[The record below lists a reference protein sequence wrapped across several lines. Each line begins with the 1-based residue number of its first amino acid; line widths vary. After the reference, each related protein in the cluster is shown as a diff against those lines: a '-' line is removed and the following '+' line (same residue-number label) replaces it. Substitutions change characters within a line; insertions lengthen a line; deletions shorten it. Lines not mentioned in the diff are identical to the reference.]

1 MSTMPSDA
9 ACTPSQSADVLNPR
23 IPPDDLPPEDVF
35 TRAFWDLKPLADSL
49 PPERV
54 QIARVESE
62 LAYVNAKNGF
72 AIIEPYLP
80 TARGMPRL
88 DFEALMRVPNA
99 ALALLGATHRL
110 NLLVV
115 AKKELPEKL
124 FQGRRLRKVLL
135 SLADAGVA
143 LEAIPEEP
151 VAHIR
156 KGSSSLDAARDLI
169 ELSILLR
176 DHEPALRDKLT
187 IAPSLLSEAAE
198 LGTWL
203 RDAMQP
209 SNAPPRPKS
218 TPAEIKQAS
227 DDRHRMWT
235 LLVEGYT
242 ELQRVANY
250 LGLDVP
256 SLQSRRGLR
265 KKVTSEAAAE

>member
-1 MSTMPSDA
+1 MSTMSPDDA
-9 ACTPSQSADVLNPR
+9 CPPSQPPVALNPR
-23 IPPDDLPPEDVF
+23 ILPDDLPPEDVF
-35 TRAFWDLKPLADSL
+35 TRAFWDLKPIADAL
-49 PPERV
+49 PPDRV
-54 QIARVESE
+54 RIARGDSE

-72 AIIEPYLP
+72 ALIEAHLV
-80 TARGMPRL
+80 TARAMPNL
-88 DFEALMRVPNA
+88 DFEALQRVPNA
-99 ALALLGATHRL
+99 ALGLLGATHRL

-115 AKKELPEKL
+115 ARKELPEKL
-124 FQGRRLRKVLL
+124 LQGRKLRKVLL
-135 SLADAGVA
+135 SVAEAGVG

-176 DHEPALRDKLT
+176 EHEPALRDKLS
-187 IAPSLLSEAAE
+187 IAPSILAEAAE

-209 SNAPPRPKS
+209 SNAPARPKS
-218 TPAEIKQAS
+218 TPAEIKQAT
-227 DDRHRMWT
+227 DDRNRMWT
-235 LLVEGYT
+235 LLAEGYA
-242 ELQRVANY
+242 ELQRVATF

-265 KKVTSEAAAE
+265 KKVKAEADG